1 MTDSGL
7 GNVWLVFNVP
17 DNDQGA
23 HLPPYAQVAI
33 AIVGLIA
40 LAVVTAGL
48 RLLPAQWQFRGT
60 PLRERTWPAVGAS
73 IVVLAVWFSRQS
85 YPTIAVSWRTLSPKS
100 RFPSIS
106 VSVRAESRS
115 IPFVKTRHASS

>member
-1 MTDSGL
+1 MSVPWIYSNAMTDSGL

-17 DNDQGA
+17 DKELGA
-23 HLPPYAQVAI
+23 YLPPYAQVAI

-60 PLRERTWPAVGAS
+60 PLRNELGLLSVQVSSFWLSG
-73 IVVLAVWFSRQS
+73 LAD
-85 YPTIAVSWRTLSPKS
+85 
-100 RFPSIS
+100 
-106 VSVRAESRS
+106 RA
-115 IPFVKTRHASS
+115 TQQ